1 MQPIH
6 VYQISGNYKYTWK
19 NTITAY
25 KYFLMY
31 NLFSNLC
38 LMYFRDA
45 VESYFMSCLKE
56 ADVLKHRSQV
66 VSSMQK
72 KDHTQLWLG
81 LQNGNYCSLK
91 LSHYAFV
98 LHIICI
104 TILFEATYYLSLPEP
119 EFVRSLSTFQ
129 RSRSTNFV
137 HLIQGHQKRWP

>member
-1 MQPIH
+1 
-6 VYQISGNYKYTWK
+6 
-19 NTITAY
+19 
-25 KYFLMY
+25 MY
-31 NLFSNLC
+31 NLFSTLC

-98 LHIICI
+98 LPGYIVFEFARTRICEVIEHI
-104 TILFEATYYLSLPEP
+104 P
-119 EFVRSLSTFQ
+119 V
-129 RSRSTNFV
+129 
-137 HLIQGHQKRWP
+137 K